1 MEVLFKHLTTSHKVL
16 KVVM

>member
-1 MEVLFKHLTTSHKVL
+1 MEVLFKNLTTSHMVL